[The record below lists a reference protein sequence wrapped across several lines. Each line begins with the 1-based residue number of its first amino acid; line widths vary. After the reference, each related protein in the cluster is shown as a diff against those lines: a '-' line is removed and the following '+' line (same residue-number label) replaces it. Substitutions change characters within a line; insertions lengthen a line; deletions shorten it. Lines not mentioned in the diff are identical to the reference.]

1 MGDVDPRVF
10 GGFLE
15 HMGRCV
21 YEGVFEPASAHADE
35 DGFRGDV
42 LAALARLQ
50 LPVVRY
56 PGGNFAS
63 GYHWAD
69 GVGPADNRPTVRELA
84 WQSIETNQFGTDEFI
99 SLCRKADWQPMLAAN
114 LGTGTPE
121 EARNWVE
128 YCNSPVGS
136 RWSDQRAANGNSD
149 PFDVLY
155 WCLGNEMDG
164 PWQLGHV
171 PAADYAALV
180 SSVRSR
186 IDGTKRYP
194 RLARRAGFE
203 GRTLLKFKILPDGRV
218 TEIRVL
224 ETSQFEMLDEAAM
237 RAVERAAP
245 FQEEGRQ
252 IRGKFIEV
260 ILPVVFQ
267 LR

>member
-1 MGDVDPRVF
+1 MLHSRLFWALAV
-10 GGFLE
+10 
-15 HMGRCV
+15 
-21 YEGVFEPASAHADE
+21 SAGIHA
-35 DGFRGDV
+35 
-42 LAALARLQ
+42 AALHWGGQWIDRSGTPVAAPERLHMA
-50 LPVVRY
+50 LRIAATP
-56 PGGNFAS
+56 PSEPPPETLSMA
-63 GYHWAD
+63 A
-69 GVGPADNRPTVRELA
+69 PPRPTAKRPTTKPAAAQPPVTEAVPVAQVAPEPRRQIPVRPTL
-84 WQSIETNQFGTDEFI
+84 
-99 SLCRKADWQPMLAAN
+99 R
-114 LGTGTPE
+114 E
-121 EARNWVE
+121 EARRE
-128 YCNSPVGS
+128 PPLTAEAAEFRRPASP
-136 RWSDQRAANGNSD
+136 RTRPNRPAPRAEE
-149 PFDVLY
+149 
-155 WCLGNEMDG
+155 EMVAR
-164 PWQLGHV
+164 PNPPEPEETLV
-171 PAADYAALV
+171 YPETPADYAALV

>member
-1 MGDVDPRVF
+1 MLHSRLFWALAV
-10 GGFLE
+10 
-15 HMGRCV
+15 
-21 YEGVFEPASAHADE
+21 SAGIHA
-35 DGFRGDV
+35 
-42 LAALARLQ
+42 AALHWGGQWIDRSGTPVAAPERLQ
-50 LPVVRY
+50 IALRIAATPPSEPPSETLPMAA
-56 PGGNFAS
+56 P
-63 GYHWAD
+63 
-69 GVGPADNRPTVRELA
+69 PRPTAKRA
-84 WQSIETNQFGTDEFI
+84 
-99 SLCRKADWQPMLAAN
+99 AAQPPV
-114 LGTGTPE
+114 TGTVPIAQIAPEPRRQNPVQPTLRE
-121 EARNWVE
+121 EARREPPLTAEAAEFRRPAAPRTRPNR
-128 YCNSPVGS
+128 PAP
-136 RWSDQRAANGNSD
+136 RAAE
-149 PFDVLY
+149 
-155 WCLGNEMDG
+155 EMVAR
-164 PWQLGHV
+164 PNPPEPEETLV
-171 PAADYAALV
+171 YPETPADYAALV